1 MKRPQTLNYVNGYAV
16 PGDTMQMGT
25 NVRGQPLPTG
35 VPVGTGEILDVGPAL
50 ETLPAWVAYDRK
62 VLRFGA
68 FFKEAVTEDPV
79 ENHRIRKCVSQ
90 GLESRLE
97 S

>member
-68 FFKEAVTEDPV
+68 FFKEAVTEDPA